1 MSSDKKGPPMT
12 QTSKL
17 GITPG
22 ECFLT
27 GRNDHTEISGFMVIG
42 IHREDNSIF
51 ATAYVAHIDDACL
64 YADAHNVANRTGLTP
79 SELEKE
85 RDEYKRQR
93 DELLD
98 LLSDAW
104 RDIFQTARAN
114 QTNLTGV
121 DIITP
126 EDEPIPELIGKR
138 HVHQAGIDESLRLV
152 ERIKSAITSATK
164 DKP

>member
-1 MSSDKKGPPMT
+1 MSRDTIEIDKKGPPMT

-42 IHREDNSIF
+42 IHREDNSTF
-51 ATAYVAHIDDACL
+51 ATAYVAHIDDARL

-79 SELEKE
+79 GE
-85 RDEYKRQR
+85 
-93 DELLD
+93 
-98 LLSDAW
+98 
-104 RDIFQTARAN
+104 
-114 QTNLTGV
+114 
-121 DIITP
+121 
-126 EDEPIPELIGKR
+126 
-138 HVHQAGIDESLRLV
+138 LV
-152 ERIKSAITSATK
+152 EAFLKYADHSDECNQRPPSEPCICGYGEIYAALTYITR